1 MYVVDITRE
10 DNSTDMLVGND
21 SMSAK
26 SKTINYVMDYVF
38 ANYNINLNKDV
49 LDQNL
54 NLDRFSLQQ
63 FLNDN
68 YNLKLDHDLKIQA
81 IPTSKDHCLFL
92 KYMDNNTDF
101 PLLYSFDNKDIKKA
115 RALMTFLVNDSLI
128 NKYQDNLEEYDRL
141 RIDYDHSKQLLGR
154 YMPKENINTEIVN
167 LYNGGMFLEE
177 LLNNHFS
184 LRQLQEESMNKK
196 I

>member
-92 KYMDNNTDF
+92 KYMDNTTDF

-184 LRQLQEESMNKK
+184 MRQLQEESMNKK

>member
-10 DNSTDMLVGND
+10 DNSTDMLIGND

-184 LRQLQEESMNKK
+184 MRQLQEESMNKK

>member
-68 YNLKLDHDLKIQA
+68 YNLKINHDLKIQA
-81 IPTSKDHCLFL
+81 MPTSKDHCLFL

-141 RIDYDHSKQLLGR
+141 KIDYDHSKQLLGR

-184 LRQLQEESMNKK
+184 MRQLQEESMNKK

>member
-26 SKTINYVMDYVF
+26 SKTLNYVMDYVF

-68 YNLKLDHDLKIQA
+68 YNLKIDNDLKIQA
-81 IPTSKDHCLFL
+81 MPTSKDHCLFL
-92 KYMDNNTDF
+92 KYMDDNTDF

-141 RIDYDHSKQLLGR
+141 RIDYDHSIQLLGR
-154 YMPKENINTEIVN
+154 YMPKENINTEIVS

-184 LRQLQEESMNKK
+184 MRQLQEESINKK